1 MLDFAKYVAEKERIS
16 LPLREVKGSTMEQI
30 EKYFRGVLRI
40 DLPWTEKE
48 QAQLQDLQELRNR
61 IAHRNGRIDGLTED
75 QRQKAQQLASK
86 IKGVEIRN
94 GRLLVSAEYVN
105 SAATL
110 VFNAVEKLEQL
121 VTERYH
127 LV

>member
-1 MLDFAKYVAEKERIS
+1 
-16 LPLREVKGSTMEQI
+16 MEQI